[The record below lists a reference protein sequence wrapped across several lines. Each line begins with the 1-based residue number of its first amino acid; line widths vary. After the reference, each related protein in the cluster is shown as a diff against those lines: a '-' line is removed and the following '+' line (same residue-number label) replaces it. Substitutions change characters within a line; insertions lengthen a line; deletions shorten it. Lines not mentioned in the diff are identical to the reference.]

1 MSSSSAFS
9 LLVAER
15 VKAARL
21 TQGHSLSH
29 LAKQA
34 GLGKGSLSELEAGRR
49 NPTLAT
55 LYSLADALG
64 VPLSHLLPDAGS
76 QQPQAEVA
84 SPGIRATL
92 LHSTVTAEQIVEE
105 VFLLT
110 LTAGEKRFST
120 AHPAGT
126 TEHLYLTSG
135 HAEVG
140 PTAATQT
147 LHAGE
152 SLTFQ
157 ADTEHRYE
165 ALSTTARAV
174 LTILTP
180 LDPSA

>member
-76 QQPQAEVA
+76 QAEVA

-92 LHSTVTAEQIVEE
+92 LHTTVTAEQIVEE

-135 HAEVG
+135 QAAVG
-140 PTAATQT
+140 PTAAVQS

-152 SLTFQ
+152 SLTFR
-157 ADTEHRYE
+157 ADTEHSYE

-180 LDPSA
+180 LDPDA